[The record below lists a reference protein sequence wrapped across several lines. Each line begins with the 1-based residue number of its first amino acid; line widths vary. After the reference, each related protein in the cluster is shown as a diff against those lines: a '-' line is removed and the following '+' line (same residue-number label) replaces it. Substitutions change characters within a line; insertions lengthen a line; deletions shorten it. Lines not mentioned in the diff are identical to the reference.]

1 MQIQSAPM
9 WGSAKAFVHG
19 PVWKLAG
26 AVSGLTTMIGVAQAI
41 DGSEFWMWL
50 FLAALALVVA
60 SFYSFH
66 RSRLKD
72 ERKRES
78 LPSKIDDLHRI
89 GLDLLGEL
97 SVRPEPEEVAP
108 GQWSIAFGEAPYEWR
123 EKAAGFDQAIRDLFV
138 EHYPALL
145 SDYALGANEHI
156 WKEREKREEKEA
168 ALKADPKLD
177 RRSDSERMRDYA
189 FETQSGPARRV
200 EASLQG
206 LAVARHR
213 VGS

>member
-1 MQIQSAPM
+1 M
-9 WGSAKAFVHG
+9 WGSTKAFVHG

-26 AVSGLTTMIGVAQAI
+26 AVSGLTTVIGVVQAI
-41 DGSEFWMWL
+41 DGAEFWMWL
-50 FLAALALVVA
+50 FFAALALVVA

-66 RSRLKD
+66 HNRLENEK
-72 ERKRES
+72 KRES

-108 GQWSIAFGEAPYEWR
+108 GQWSIAFGEAPSEWW
-123 EKAAGFDQAIRDLFV
+123 EKAAGFDQVIRDLFV

-156 WKEREKREEKEA
+156 RKKVTVQSPDPSGA
-168 ALKADPKLD
+168 ALRND
-177 RRSDSERMRDYA
+177 RW
-189 FETQSGPARRV
+189 
-200 EASLQG
+200 
-206 LAVARHR
+206 R
-213 VGS
+213 VGAQASAGSGCPRERAVNSSAR

>member
-1 MQIQSAPM
+1 M
-9 WGSAKAFVHG
+9 WESAKAFVRG

-26 AVSGLTTMIGVAQAI
+26 AISGLTTIVGIARAI
-41 DGSEFWMWL
+41 DGDEFWMWL
-50 FLAALALVVA
+50 FFAALALVVA
-60 SFYSFH
+60 SFLSFH
-66 RSRLKD
+66 RSRSED

-108 GQWSIAFGEAPYEWR
+108 GQWSIAFGEAPSEWW
-123 EKAAGFDQAIRDLFV
+123 EKAAGFDQTIRDLFV

-145 SDYALGANEHI
+145 SDYALGANEYV
-156 WKEREKREEKEA
+156 REKRETQEEKDA

-177 RRSDSERMRDYA
+177 RRSDSERMRDFA

-200 EASLQG
+200 EAALQG
-206 LAVARHR
+206 LAVARYR